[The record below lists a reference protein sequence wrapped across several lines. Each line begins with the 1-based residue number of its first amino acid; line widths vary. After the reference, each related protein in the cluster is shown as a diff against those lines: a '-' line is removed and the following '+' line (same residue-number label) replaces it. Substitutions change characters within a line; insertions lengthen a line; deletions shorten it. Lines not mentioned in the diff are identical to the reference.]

1 MYRILLVLILS
12 GNINISNAQSKDL
25 FLKIWKFKVQVS
37 MSEQTSAKLEKFKN
51 DKSDVLDKIAQLE
64 SEYYADE
71 GRSEEIKNQLL
82 KLYKEKRKL
91 VDSIKNEAINN
102 QDEALFLD
110 LVEFIRPED
119 LRKLLEFKNLD
130 AERAKAYQQWLK
142 EIANSEV
149 GIKLKHFT
157 LKNEEGE
164 LIKTEDLKGKIV
176 WIDSWASKCKP
187 CIKKLNQVKP
197 VYNKYHHAGFEILA
211 VSWDYTSSGYMKTT
225 EAAKEDWKK
234 IINRFD
240 FNWINV
246 FDEKDQIMNGY
257 YGATGKNI
265 LVDKNGVIIAYDLK
279 PLEIEQILE
288 KELD

>member
-1 MYRILLVLILS
+1 
-12 GNINISNAQSKDL
+12 
-25 FLKIWKFKVQVS
+25 
-37 MSEQTSAKLEKFKN
+37 MSFW
-51 DKSDVLDKIAQLE
+51 DKIAQLE
-64 SEYYADE
+64 SEYYAYE

-91 VDSIKNEAINN
+91 VDSIKNEAISN

-110 LVEFIRPED
+110 LVEFIRPGD

-130 AERAKAYQQWLK
+130 AERAKVYQQWLK